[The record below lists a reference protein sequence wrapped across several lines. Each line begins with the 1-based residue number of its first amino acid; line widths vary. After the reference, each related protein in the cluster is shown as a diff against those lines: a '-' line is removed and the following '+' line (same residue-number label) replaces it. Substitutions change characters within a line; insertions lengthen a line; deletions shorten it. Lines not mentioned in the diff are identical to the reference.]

1 MNTSNEYPSGQ
12 VRAAFRG
19 QWMAPGSLGGV
30 PAWLVVENGQLALL
44 APGPGPSGFVDV
56 FRVPVQQARVR
67 SAAQRITVTVGATN
81 YPVLARPVGP
91 IIGAGLGGAGAL
103 AGLAGSAPGHVA
115 GTAARAGNLAA
126 DASAF
131 ARQGGHEF
139 LAAVRQS
146 GAPVRRVGYGPLL
159 AIGLL
164 AGVCVVVLVTV
175 ITVIAVS

>member
-1 MNTSNEYPSGQ
+1 MSNAYGYPAAP
-12 VRAAFRG
+12 VRAAFQG

-44 APGPGPSGFVDV
+44 APGPGPTGFVDV
-56 FRVPVQQARVR
+56 FRVPVRQARVR
-67 SAAQRITVTVGATN
+67 SAAQRITVTVAGTN
-81 YPVLARPVGP
+81 YPVLARPFGP
-91 IIGAGLGGAGAL
+91 IIGAGLGGAGSV
-103 AGLAGSAPGHVA
+103 AGLAGSPVGHVA

-139 LAAVRQS
+139 LAAVRQT
-146 GAPVRRVGYGPLL
+146 GAPVRRLGYGPLL

-164 AGVCVVVLVTV
+164 VGVGVVVLVTV
-175 ITVIAVS
+175 VTVIAVS